1 MQISSETIFQNGRIF
16 ATMNFGGRSIVAK
29 AITLIIIINNNNNNN
44 NVTLLCRS
52 RTLMGID
59 GLHCCTTAGYWA
71 TVKLSQRS
79 TILALSSSRRIE
91 TVSVRPHRLQMIE
104 EGWKLV
110 ILGFRRV
117 KPSRRSLSVRS
128 GLVGRNRVC
137 DQPSAVIPVR
147 SKDLGFWARI
157 RVQDH
162 PSVDW
167 TISQW
172 IEWGTGL
179 RSFNLAMQ
187 ATFVTSRTFSLV
199 VQPSSRK
206 LHPMIQPLE
215 SY

>member
-1 MQISSETIFQNGRIF
+1 
-16 ATMNFGGRSIVAK
+16 
-29 AITLIIIINNNNNNN
+29 
-44 NVTLLCRS
+44 
-52 RTLMGID
+52 MGID

-117 KPSRRSLSVRS
+117 KPSRRSLSRFVR

-147 SKDLGFWARI
+147 SWASGSESVFRTT
-157 RVQDH
+157 RRSTKQYHNESSEVQVYEVSTL
-162 PSVDW
+162 PCRLCNS
-167 TISQW
+167 
-172 IEWGTGL
+172 
-179 RSFNLAMQ
+179 
-187 ATFVTSRTFSLV
+187 FVTSRIFSLV